1 MKGIPMKIILA
12 LLALSFSTAVAAAG
26 CYQIFTSSNVLVWQ
40 GTKPPV
46 PLDRPE
52 IDEEVKKIAP
62 DGHLIIV
69 DDQNAP
75 CQTVNTLRKSEKGSR
90 WSSGKPFSGD

>member
-1 MKGIPMKIILA
+1 MKMILA
-12 LLALSFSTAVAAAG
+12 LLALSFSTAAPAAG

-40 GTKPPV
+40 GNKPPI

-52 IDEEVKKIAP
+52 IDDEVRKIVP

-69 DDQNAP
+69 DDRSAP
-75 CQTVNTLRKSEKGSR
+75 CQAIDAIPKKPGKAARQGEKPLSGS
-90 WSSGKPFSGD
+90 

>member
-1 MKGIPMKIILA
+1 MKIPLA
-12 LLALSFSTAVAAAG
+12 LLALSFSTAASATG

-52 IDEEVKKIAP
+52 IDEEVKKMAP
-62 DGHLIIV
+62 DGHLVIV

-75 CQTVNTLRKSEKGSR
+75 CQTVNALQKPAKDSR
-90 WSSGKPFSGD
+90 WSSGKPLSAN